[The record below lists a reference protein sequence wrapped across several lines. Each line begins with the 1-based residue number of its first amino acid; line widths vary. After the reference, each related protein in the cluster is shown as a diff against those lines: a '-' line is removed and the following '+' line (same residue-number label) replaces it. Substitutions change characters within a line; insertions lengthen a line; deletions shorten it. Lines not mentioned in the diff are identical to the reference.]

1 MSAIVMLAR
10 IAAIVESVI
19 VAISVEICAKPVHC
33 SKSPQASGVRGIL
46 FAPGMLKK
54 ELRLIGPVIMSGW
67 PSPARGGW
75 RASEHVAHADRDA
88 AIHRADLEFR
98 IVKGGRAHADRG
110 IARKAEAFARHHA

>member
-67 PSPARGGW
+67 P
-75 RASEHVAHADRDA
+75 
-88 AIHRADLEFR
+88 
-98 IVKGGRAHADRG
+98 
-110 IARKAEAFARHHA
+110 